1 MRKALYL
8 PLMLVSIALIFLA
21 GTFLSTQLLA
31 GVRIDLTQNGLY
43 RLSPGTLAV
52 IDRLNEPIEWR
63 FYHSRAEAAQ
73 YPAVRSYATRV
84 RELLRTYEKQ
94 SGGRIRLV
102 EIDPA
107 PFSQAE
113 DEALA
118 AGLQSLPTDTG
129 ERIFFGLVA
138 RNSVDDQAV
147 IDLFDQAD
155 EARLEYDLTRLISD
169 VDRPERPRLAVL
181 AGLPL
186 DPSNG
191 AAPNRFVS
199 DLNAAYDLQWL
210 GSDFDAIP
218 DAAALLIIHPGRL
231 SEGQLYLIDQFAL
244 RRGRVLVFID
254 PMAHM
259 ALRAG
264 LDGLPPVDAHRAS
277 GLSPLLANWGI
288 DWDSEAVAMDRTL
301 GLPVEIMDTDGR
313 ARRRAYP
320 LWFSIGRAQIN
331 ADDLA
336 TATLDRNINFG
347 SPGVL
352 DFLPDSG
359 FDLTVLLS
367 TSPDGAEIDADIAA
381 GAPGPDE
388 LLRDY
393 EPAHQALVLGA
404 RMRGEAGTAFPDGPP
419 AGDIVFSPADHL
431 TRSETP
437 LDLTV
442 VADVDWIDD
451 TFYLRSDPAA
461 GDTIVADN
469 LTLAMNLVDMAAG
482 DPALIGLRS
491 RSPSVRPMSRVDS
504 LRAEAETRYVE
515 IQDRLEAEIDE
526 AETRLQ
532 QLLGSGQASSLA
544 DPGARAGR
552 DEAVAL
558 RQQILTTRA
567 HLREVERE
575 FRHDIDGLNAS
586 LQFWTIGVPPALVI
600 LIGILGALFRRR
612 RSAS

>member
-1 MRKALYL
+1 MKKALYL
-8 PLMLVSIALIFLA
+8 PLMLVSIVLIFLA
-21 GTFLSTQLLA
+21 GTFMASQLLSGA
-31 GVRIDLTQNGLY
+31 RIDLTQNGLY

-52 IDRLNEPIEWR
+52 IDRLNEPVEWR

-84 RELLRTYEKQ
+84 RELLRAYEKQ
-94 SGGRIRLV
+94 SGGRIRLT

-118 AGLQSLPTDTG
+118 AGLASLPTDTG

-155 EARLEYDLTRLISD
+155 EARLEYDLTRLISE

-181 AGLPL
+181 TGLPL
-186 DPSNG
+186 DPSSG
-191 AAPNRFVS
+191 APNRFTAE
-199 DLNAAYDLQWL
+199 LNAAYDLQWL
-210 GSDFDAIP
+210 DRSFDAIP

-254 PMAHM
+254 PMAHV

-264 LDGLPPVDAHRAS
+264 PDGLPPVDARRAS
-277 GLSPLLANWGI
+277 GLSPLLANWGVA
-288 DWDSEAVAMDRTL
+288 WDSETVAMDRSL

-320 LWFSIGRAQIN
+320 LWFSIGSAQIN
-331 ADDLA
+331 STDLA
-336 TATLDRNINFG
+336 TSTLDRSINFG
-347 SPGVL
+347 SPGEL
-352 DFLPDSG
+352 NFLAESG
-359 FDLTVLLS
+359 LEVTVLLS
-367 TSPDGAEIDADIAA
+367 TSPDGAVVDADIAA
-381 GAPGPDE
+381 GAPGPDD

-393 EPAHQALVLGA
+393 EPAHQPLVLGA
-404 RMRGEAGTAFPDGPP
+404 RLRGEVGSAFGDGPP
-419 AGDIVFSPADHL
+419 AGDIVFSPSDHL
-431 TRSETP
+431 ARSEIP

-442 VADVDWIDD
+442 IADVDWLDD

-461 GDTIVADN
+461 GDMIVADN
-469 LTLAMNLVDMAAG
+469 LSLAMNLIDMAAG

-491 RSPSVRPMSRVDS
+491 RAPSVRPMTRVDT
-504 LRAEAETRYVE
+504 LRAEAETRYVTL
-515 IQDRLEAEIDE
+515 QDRLEAEIAE

-532 QLLGSGQASSLA
+532 QLLGSGQASSLV

-552 DEAVAL
+552 DEAIAL

-567 HLREVERE
+567 HLREVERD
-575 FRHDIDGLNAS
+575 FRHDIDALNAN

-600 LIGILGALFRRR
+600 LIGIFGALIRRR

>member
-1 MRKALYL
+1 MKKPLYL
-8 PLMLVSIALIFLA
+8 PLMLASIALIFLA
-21 GTFLSTQLLA
+21 GTFLASQLMS

-43 RLSPGTLAV
+43 RLAPGTLSV
-52 IDRLNEPIEWR
+52 IGRLNEPVEWR

-73 YPAVRSYATRV
+73 YPAIRSYATRV
-84 RELLRTYEKQ
+84 RELLRAYEKQ
-94 SGGRIRLV
+94 SGGRIRLI

-118 AGLQSLPTDTG
+118 AGLESLPTDTG

-155 EARLEYDLTRLISD
+155 EARLEYDLTRLISE

-181 AGLPL
+181 TGLPL
-186 DPSNG
+186 DPSSG
-191 AAPNRFVS
+191 APNRFIA

-210 GSDFDAIP
+210 DRNFDSIP
-218 DAAALLIIHPGRL
+218 DAAALLIMHPGQL
-231 SEGQLYLIDQFAL
+231 SEGQLYLVDQFAL

-264 LDGLPPVDAHRAS
+264 PDGLPPIDAHRAS
-277 GLSPLLANWGI
+277 GLVPLLANWGI
-288 DWDSEAVAMDRTL
+288 AWDSETVSMDRTL
-301 GLPVEIMDTDGR
+301 GLPVEIIDPDGR

-320 LWFSIGRAQIN
+320 LWFSIGSAQID
-331 ADDLA
+331 AGDLA
-336 TATLDRNINFG
+336 TATLDRSINFG

-352 DFLPDSG
+352 SFLPESG
-359 FDLTVLLS
+359 FDVTVLLS
-367 TSPDGAEIDADIAA
+367 TSPDGAVVDADIAA
-381 GAPGPDE
+381 GAPGPDD

-393 EPAHQALVLGA
+393 EPAPQPLVLGA
-404 RMRGEAGTAFPDGPP
+404 RLRGEAGSAFADGPP

-431 TRSETP
+431 ARSAIP

-442 VADVDWIDD
+442 IADVDWLDD
-451 TFYLRSDPAA
+451 SFYLRSDPVA
-461 GDTIVADN
+461 GDMIVADN
-469 LTLAMNLVDMAAG
+469 LALAMNLIDMAAG
-482 DPALIGLRS
+482 DPALISLRS
-491 RSPSVRPMSRVDS
+491 RAPSVRPMTRVDA

-552 DEAVAL
+552 DEAIAL
-558 RQQILTTRA
+558 RQQILATRA
-567 HLREVERE
+567 HLREVERD
-575 FRHDIDGLNAS
+575 FRRDIDALNAN

-600 LIGILGALFRRR
+600 LFGIFGALSRRR

>member
-1 MRKALYL
+1 MKKALYL
-8 PLMLVSIALIFLA
+8 PLMLASILLIFLA
-21 GTFLSTQLLA
+21 GTFLATQMLS
-31 GVRIDLTQNGLY
+31 GVRIDLTQHGLY

-52 IDRLNEPIEWR
+52 IDRLNEPVEWR

-84 RELLRTYEKQ
+84 RELLRAYEKQ
-94 SGGRIRLV
+94 SGGRIRLI

-118 AGLQSLPTDTG
+118 AGLAPLPTDTG
-129 ERIFFGLVA
+129 EQIFFGLVA

-169 VDRPERPRLAVL
+169 IDRPERPRLAL
-181 AGLPL
+181 LTGLPL
-186 DPSNG
+186 DPSSG
-191 AAPNRFVS
+191 AAPNRFIA

-210 GSDFDAIP
+210 ERGFDTIP
-218 DAAALLIIHPGRL
+218 DAAALLIIHPGQL
-231 SEGQLYLIDQFAL
+231 NEGQLYLIDQFAL
-244 RRGRVLVFID
+244 RRGRVLLFID
-254 PMAHM
+254 PMAHV
-259 ALRAG
+259 ALRPG

-277 GLSPLLANWGI
+277 GLSPLLANWGVA
-288 DWDSEAVAMDRTL
+288 WDSQTVAMDRTL
-301 GLPVEIMDTDGR
+301 GLPVEIIDNDGR

-320 LWFSIGRAQIN
+320 LWFSIGSAQIN
-331 ADDLA
+331 GDDLA
-336 TATLDRNINFG
+336 TATLDRSINFG
-347 SPGVL
+347 SPGEL
-352 DFLPDSG
+352 NFLPDSG
-359 FDLTVLLS
+359 LDVTVLMT
-367 TSPDGAEIDADIAA
+367 TSPDGALIDADIAA
-381 GAPGPDE
+381 GAPGPDD

-393 EPAHQALVLGA
+393 QPALQPLVLGA
-404 RMRGEAGTAFPDGPP
+404 RLRGEAGSAFADGPP

-431 TRSETP
+431 GRSAIP

-442 VADVDWIDD
+442 IADVDWIDD
-451 TFYLRSDPAA
+451 TYYLRSDPVA
-461 GDTIVADN
+461 GNMIVADN
-469 LTLAMNLVDMAAG
+469 LALAMNLVDMAAG
-482 DPALIGLRS
+482 DPDLIGLRS
-491 RSPSVRPMSRVDS
+491 RAPSVRPMTRVDA

-532 QLLGSGQASSLA
+532 QLLGSGQASGLA

-552 DEAVAL
+552 DEAIAL

-575 FRHDIDGLNAS
+575 FRHDIDALNS
-586 LQFWTIGVPPALVI
+586 NLQFWTIGVPPALVI
-600 LIGILGALFRRR
+600 LIGIFGAMTRRR

>member
-1 MRKALYL
+1 MKKPLYL
-8 PLMLVSIALIFLA
+8 PLMLASILLIFLA
-21 GTFLSTQLLA
+21 GTYLATQLLS

-52 IDRLNEPIEWR
+52 IDRLNEPVEWR

-84 RELLRTYEKQ
+84 RELLRAYEKQ
-94 SGGRIRLV
+94 SGGRIRLI

-118 AGLQSLPTDTG
+118 AGLSPLPTDTG
-129 ERIFFGLVA
+129 EQIFFGLVA

-181 AGLPL
+181 TGLQI
-186 DPSNG
+186 DPSSG
-191 AAPNRFVS
+191 APNRFIA

-210 GSDFDAIP
+210 ERDFDTIP
-218 DAAALLIIHPGRL
+218 DAAALLIMHPGRL

-244 RRGRVLVFID
+244 RRGRVLLFID
-254 PMAHM
+254 PMAHI

-264 LDGLPPVDAHRAS
+264 PDGLPPVDAHRAS
-277 GLSPLLANWGI
+277 GLSPLLANWGVA
-288 DWDSEAVAMDRTL
+288 WDSETVAMDRTL
-301 GLPVEIMDTDGR
+301 GLPVEIIDTDGR

-320 LWFSIGRAQIN
+320 LWFSIGSGQIN
-331 ADDLA
+331 ATDLA
-336 TATLDRNINFG
+336 TATLDRSINFG
-347 SPGVL
+347 SPGEL
-352 DFLPDSG
+352 RFLPESG
-359 FDLTVLLS
+359 FGVTVLLS
-367 TSPDGAEIDADIAA
+367 TTPDGAVVDADIAA
-381 GAPGPDE
+381 GAPSPDD
-388 LLRDY
+388 LLRNY
-393 EPAHQALVLGA
+393 EPAHEPLVLGA
-404 RMRGEAGTAFPDGPP
+404 RLRGEAGSAFPDGPP

-431 TRSETP
+431 ARSAIP

-442 VADVDWIDD
+442 IADIDWLDD
-451 TFYLRSDPAA
+451 SFYLRSDPAA
-461 GDTIVADN
+461 GNMIVADN
-469 LTLAMNLVDMAAG
+469 LALAMNLVDMAAG

-491 RSPSVRPMSRVDS
+491 RAPSVRPMTRVDA

-552 DEAVAL
+552 DEAIAL

-575 FRHDIDGLNAS
+575 FRHDIDALNAN
-586 LQFWTIGVPPALVI
+586 LQFWAIGVPPALVI
-600 LIGILGALFRRR
+600 LIGIFGALFRRR

>member
-1 MRKALYL
+1 MKKPLYL
-8 PLMLVSIALIFLA
+8 PLMLASILLIFLA
-21 GTFLSTQLLA
+21 GTFLATQLLS

-52 IDRLNEPIEWR
+52 IDRLNEPVEWR

-84 RELLRTYEKQ
+84 RELLRAYEKQ
-94 SGGRIRLV
+94 SGGRIRLI

-118 AGLQSLPTDTG
+118 AGLSPLPTDTG
-129 ERIFFGLVA
+129 EQIFFGLVA

-181 AGLPL
+181 TGLQI
-186 DPSNG
+186 DPSSG
-191 AAPNRFVS
+191 APNRFIA

-210 GSDFDAIP
+210 ERDFDTIP
-218 DAAALLIIHPGRL
+218 DAAALLIMHPGRL

-244 RRGRVLVFID
+244 RRGRVLLFID

-264 LDGLPPVDAHRAS
+264 PDGLPPVDAHRAS
-277 GLSPLLANWGI
+277 GLSPLLANWGVA
-288 DWDSEAVAMDRTL
+288 WDSETVAMDRTL
-301 GLPVEIMDTDGR
+301 GLPVEIIDTDGR

-320 LWFSIGRAQIN
+320 LWFSIGSGQIN
-331 ADDLA
+331 ATDLA
-336 TATLDRNINFG
+336 TATLDRSINFG
-347 SPGVL
+347 SPGEL
-352 DFLPDSG
+352 RFLPESG
-359 FDLTVLLS
+359 FGVTVLLS
-367 TSPDGAEIDADIAA
+367 TTPDGAVVDADIAA
-381 GAPGPDE
+381 GAPSPDD
-388 LLRDY
+388 LLRNY
-393 EPAHQALVLGA
+393 EPAHEPLVLGA
-404 RMRGEAGTAFPDGPP
+404 RLRGEAGSAFPDGPP

-431 TRSETP
+431 ARSAIP

-442 VADVDWIDD
+442 IADIDWLDD
-451 TFYLRSDPAA
+451 SFYLRSDPAA
-461 GDTIVADN
+461 GNMIVADN
-469 LTLAMNLVDMAAG
+469 LALAMNLVDMAAG

-491 RSPSVRPMSRVDS
+491 RAPSVRPMTRVDA

-552 DEAVAL
+552 DEAIAL

-575 FRHDIDGLNAS
+575 FRHDIDALNAN
-586 LQFWTIGVPPALVI
+586 LQFWAIGVPPALVI
-600 LIGILGALFRRR
+600 LIGIFGALFRRR

>member
-1 MRKALYL
+1 MRQALYL
-8 PLMLVSIALIFLA
+8 PLMLTSIILIFLA
-21 GTFLSTQLLA
+21 GTFLATQLLA

-52 IDRLNEPIEWR
+52 IDRLNEPVEWR

-73 YPAVRSYATRV
+73 YPAIRSYATRV

-94 SGGRIRLV
+94 SAGRIRLI

-107 PFSQAE
+107 PFSQVE

-186 DPSNG
+186 NPSDG
-191 AAPNRFVS
+191 AAPNRFIA
-199 DLNAAYDLQWL
+199 DLGAAYDLQWL
-210 GSDFDAIP
+210 DTDFETIP
-218 DAAALLIIHPGRL
+218 DAAALLMIHPGRL

-244 RRGRVLVFID
+244 RRGRVLLFID
-254 PMAHM
+254 PLAHM

-264 LDGLPPVDAHRAS
+264 LDGLPPVDAHRGSDLA
-277 GLSPLLANWGI
+277 PLLANWGI
-288 DWDSEAVAMDRTL
+288 AWDSQTVAMDRTL

-320 LWFSIGRAQIN
+320 LWFSIGSAQIN

-336 TATLDRNINFG
+336 TATLDRSINFG

-352 DFLPDSG
+352 DFLPESG
-359 FDLTVLLS
+359 LDVTVLMR
-367 TSPDGAEIDADIAA
+367 TSPDGARIDADIAA
-381 GAPGPDE
+381 GAPGPDA

-393 EPAHQALVLGA
+393 EPAPDALVLGA
-404 RMRGEAGTAFPDGPP
+404 RLRGEAGSAFPDGPP

-431 TRSETP
+431 ARSATA

-442 VADVDWIDD
+442 IADVDWIDD
-451 TFYLRSDPAA
+451 TYYLRNDPAA
-461 GDTIVADN
+461 GGMIVADN

-482 DPALIGLRS
+482 DPALVGLRS
-491 RSPSVRPMSRVDS
+491 RSPSVRPMTRVDD
-504 LRAEAETRYVE
+504 LRAAAETRYVA
-515 IQDRLEAEIDE
+515 IQDRLEAEIAE
-526 AETRLQ
+526 AEARLQ

-544 DPGARAGR
+544 DPGARSGR
-552 DEAVAL
+552 DEAISL
-558 RQQILTTRA
+558 RQQILTTRT

-575 FRHDIDGLNAS
+575 FRHDIDALNGS

-600 LIGILGALFRRR
+600 LMGILGALFRRR
-612 RSAS
+612 RSAL

>member
-1 MRKALYL
+1 MKKALYL

-107 PFSQAE
+107 PFSRAE

-186 DPSNG
+186 DPSDG
-191 AAPNRFVS
+191 APPNRFVS

-244 RRGRVLVFID
+244 RRGRVLVFVD

-331 ADDLA
+331 VDDLA
-336 TATLDRNINFG
+336 TATLDRNINLG

-359 FDLTVLLS
+359 LDVTVLMS

-381 GAPGPDE
+381 GAPGPDD

-393 EPAHQALVLGA
+393 EPAHHALVLGA
-404 RMRGEAGTAFPDGPP
+404 RLRGEAGTAFPDGPP

-442 VADVDWIDD
+442 IADVDWIDD

-491 RSPSVRPMSRVDS
+491 RSPSVRPMTRVDS